1 MEIHTDQIKLKV
13 QKRIVLV
20 SFVILIAKFI
30 AYYVTHS
37 VGVLT
42 DALESIV
49 NVVAGAVSLYSLH
62 LAMQPQDRNH
72 PFGHGKI
79 ELISAS
85 SEGILIIIAGIMI
98 IYEAVKRLLF
108 PVEIQKLDIGI
119 YIIAFSGVINYLLGT
134 YSIRTGKKHNSVALV
149 AGGKHLHSDT
159 YSTIGL
165 VIGLLALFFTKISW
179 IDSALAL
186 LFGGIIIFTGISILR
201 QTITGLVDHA
211 DEQLLGEMVTV
222 LNENRQ
228 PEWIDIHNTKIIK
241 SGNYLYIDC
250 DLTVPWYYTVEAGH
264 NLGSQLKKDV
274 LNQKYGNRIQLT
286 IHIDPC
292 NITQTCKC
300 EKCMLVKCPHRQKP
314 FTQQQNM
321 DILSFTNTELE
332 KS

>member
-1 MEIHTDQIKLKV
+1 MEIHADQIKLKV

-186 LFGGIIIFTGISILR
+186 IFGGIIIFTGISILR

-264 NLGSQLKKDV
+264 NLGSQLKDV

>member
-264 NLGSQLKKDV
+264 NLGSQLKDV

-314 FTQQQNM
+314 FTQQPNM

>member
-72 PFGHGKI
+72 PFGYGKI

-119 YIIAFSGVINYLLGT
+119 YIIAFSGIINYLLGT

-264 NLGSQLKKDV
+264 NLGSQLKDV

>member
-49 NVVAGAVSLYSLH
+49 NVVAGAVSLSSLH

-264 NLGSQLKKDV
+264 NLGSQLKDV

>member
-1 MEIHTDQIKLKV
+1 MAIHTDQIKLKV

-264 NLGSQLKKDV
+264 NLGSQLKDV

>member
-264 NLGSQLKKDV
+264 NLGSQLKDV
-274 LNQKYGNRIQLT
+274 LNPKYGNRIQLT

>member
-264 NLGSQLKKDV
+264 NLGSQLKDV

-286 IHIDPC
+286 MHIDPC

>member
-42 DALESIV
+42 DAMESIV

-264 NLGSQLKKDV
+264 NLGSQLKDV

>member
-119 YIIAFSGVINYLLGT
+119 YIIAFSGIINYLLGT

-149 AGGKHLHSDT
+149 AGGQHLHSDT

-264 NLGSQLKKDV
+264 NLGSQLKDV

>member
-1 MEIHTDQIKLKV
+1 MEIHTNQIKLKV

-264 NLGSQLKKDV
+264 NLGSQLKDV
-274 LNQKYGNRIQLT
+274 LNPKYGNRIQLT

>member
-1 MEIHTDQIKLKV
+1 MEIHADQIKLKV

-264 NLGSQLKKDV
+264 NLGSQLKDV

>member
-228 PEWIDIHNTKIIK
+228 SEWIDIHNTKIIK

-264 NLGSQLKKDV
+264 NLGSQLKDV

>member
-1 MEIHTDQIKLKV
+1 MESNTDSIKLKV
-13 QKRIVLV
+13 QKRIVWT
-20 SFVILIAKFI
+20 SFFILIAKFI
-30 AYYVTHS
+30 AYYVTNS

-49 NVVAGAVSLYSLH
+49 NVIAGAVSLYSLH

-98 IYEAVKRLLF
+98 IYEAVKRLFF
-108 PVEIQKLDIGI
+108 PIDIQKLDIGI
-119 YIIAFSGVINYLLGT
+119 YIIAVSGIINYLLGT
-134 YSIRTGKKHNSVALV
+134 YSIYTGKRHNSVALI

-165 VIGLLALFFTKISW
+165 VIGLLALYFTQIAW

-186 LFGGIIIFTGISILR
+186 VFGSIIILTGISILR
-201 QTITGLVDHA
+201 QTITGLVDQA
-211 DEQLLGEMVTV
+211 DEQLLGEMVSV
-222 LNENRQ
+222 INENRQ

-264 NLGSQLKKDV
+264 SLGSQLKEV
-274 LNQKYGNRIQLT
+274 LNKKYGNRIQLT

-292 NITQTCKC
+292 NITATNKC
-300 EKCMLVKCPHRQKP
+300 EKCMLQNCPYRQHH
-314 FTQQQNM
+314 FMQQENI
-321 DILSFTNTELE
+321 DILSFTNHQQE